1 MSCARDIEAAIR
13 VYRDSCGALKP
24 EASQKV
30 LERWGFKRT
39 NFVLANTMEG
49 LGFYREQ
56 LSAESRD
63 WQSKIYVPPDRGHN
77 RYFEVDTALLYLD
90 TFISQVREAYDKLE
104 LFGPEH
110 CEPNSY
116 EALDYEGRVL
126 VLSPDTLKESCWTPQ
141 NQLWPM
147 TALDAAPTLS
157 VGLSAVPA
165 WAMESRPDGT
175 AQTSPAF

>member
-1 MSCARDIEAAIR
+1 MENNVYLYPHSWAEAHRLGEAALWDASFHANVSCARDIEAAIR

-77 RYFEVDTALLYLD
+77 RYFEVDTALLYLSLIH
-90 TFISQVREAYDKLE
+90 IS
-104 LFGPEH
+104 
-110 CEPNSY
+110 EPTRRS
-116 EALDYEGRVL
+116 
-126 VLSPDTLKESCWTPQ
+126 
-141 NQLWPM
+141 
-147 TALDAAPTLS
+147 
-157 VGLSAVPA
+157 
-165 WAMESRPDGT
+165 
-175 AQTSPAF
+175 